1 MSQQKPLRFSIVIPA
16 LNEARYIADT
26 LDSLKEQDFGGRY
39 EVIVVDNA
47 STDDTAI
54 IAERLGARV
63 VKETRPGVCYARQKG
78 TELAKG
84 EIVIS
89 TDADTVFKKN
99 WLTNMDKTFRTC
111 DGCVAVAGPCK
122 YTNGPLWGEIY
133 PVFLF
138 GFVYIVGKLTGRV
151 VYITATNTA
160 FKKGAWQ
167 GYNTELTQGGDELD
181 LLRNLRKHGKVIFN
195 LRNPSYTSA
204 RRLVRGLIYNIF
216 VSFLT
221 YYVLEYNL
229 SRIFKH
235 RFFGRA
241 PTFRN
246 EFSPKTLQFIQVFVV
261 LAIVVLFSI
270 YTRPGHYFVRIS
282 HNFIEKTSQD
292 IRRKL

>member
-1 MSQQKPLRFSIVIPA
+1 MSQKAPLRFSIVIPA

-26 LDSLKEQDFGGRY
+26 LDSLQKQDFSGRY
-39 EVIVVDNA
+39 EIIVVDNA
-47 STDDTAI
+47 STDDTSI

-63 VKETRPGVCYARQKG
+63 VKENRPGVCYARQKG

-89 TDADTVFKKN
+89 TDADTVFQNN
-99 WLTNMDKTFRTC
+99 WLTNIDKAFQKC
-111 DGCVAVAGPCK
+111 AVCIAVAGPCK
-122 YTNGPLWGEIY
+122 YTNGPLWGEIF
-133 PVFLF
+133 PILLF
-138 GFVYIVGKLTGRV
+138 GFVNLVYKLTGRV
-151 VYITATNTA
+151 VYVTATNIA
-160 FKKGAWQ
+160 FKKSAWQ

-181 LLRNLRKHGKVIFN
+181 LLRNLQKRGKLVFSFH
-195 LRNPSYTSA
+195 NPTYTSA

-216 VSFLT
+216 VTFLT

-261 LAIVVLFSI
+261 LVIVAIFAI
-270 YTRPGHYFVRIS
+270 YTSWGHFLVGKTHS
-282 HNFIEKTSQD
+282 FIEKTSHNLRQ
-292 IRRKL
+292 RL

>member
-1 MSQQKPLRFSIVIPA
+1 MTQHKPLRFSIVVPA

-26 LDSLKEQDFGGRY
+26 LDSIKRQDFTGSW

-47 STDDTAI
+47 STDNTAI

-63 VKETRPGVCYARQKG
+63 VKETRLGICYARQKG
-78 TELAKG
+78 TELAQG

-89 TDADTVFKKN
+89 TDADTVFKNN
-99 WLTNMDKTFRTC
+99 WLTNIDKAFQANKN
-111 DGCVAVAGPCK
+111 CVAVAGPCK

-133 PVFLF
+133 PILLF
-138 GFVYIVGKLTGRV
+138 GFVYIVSKLTGRV

-160 FKKGAWQ
+160 FKKSTWS

-181 LLRNLRKHGKVIFN
+181 LLRNLQKRGKVIFN
-195 LRNPSYTSA
+195 LNNPSYTSA
-204 RRLVRGLIYNIF
+204 RRLVRGLLYNIF

-241 PTFRN
+241 PIFRN
-246 EFSPKTLQFIQVFVV
+246 EFSPKTLQFIQSFVV
-261 LAIVVLFSI
+261 IAIVVLFAI
-270 YTRPGHYFVRIS
+270 YTRPGHYFVRKS
-282 HNFIEKTSQD
+282 HTFIETTSHG
-292 IRRKL
+292 IRQRL